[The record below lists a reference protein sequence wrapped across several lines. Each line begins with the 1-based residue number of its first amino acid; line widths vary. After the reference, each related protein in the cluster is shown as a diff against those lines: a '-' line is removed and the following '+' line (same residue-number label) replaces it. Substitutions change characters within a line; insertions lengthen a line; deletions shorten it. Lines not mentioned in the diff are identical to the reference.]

1 MVCLNPIRTRKN
13 VTLAIW
19 NIHPM
24 TRILTIIALLFATPA
39 IAAGSYGY
47 DVDASKLINDAK
59 KLIKN
64 EKYKRAIGKLKK
76 AKREEPHNA
85 DIYNYLGFA
94 HRKSGDY
101 EASGTHY
108 QKALSLDPNH
118 KLALEYQGE
127 LFLTLNDVV
136 SAQANLAQ
144 LADLC
149 PQGCNERDDL
159 AKAIARHQN
168 AAEEK

>member
-1 MVCLNPIRTRKN
+1 
-13 VTLAIW
+13 
-19 NIHPM
+19 M

-39 IAAGSYGY
+39 WAAGSYSY
-47 DVDASKLINDAK
+47 EPSASKLINDAK
-59 KLIKN
+59 KLINK
-64 EKYKRAIGKLKK
+64 EKYERAISKLEK
-76 AKREEPHNA
+76 AIRDEPDNA

-127 LFLTLNDVV
+127 LFLMLNDVV

-144 LADLC
+144 LEDLC
-149 PQGCNERDDL
+149 PQGCNESDDL
-159 AKAIARHQN
+159 AKAIRRHQN
-168 AAEEK
+168 AAGNK

>member
-1 MVCLNPIRTRKN
+1 
-13 VTLAIW
+13 
-19 NIHPM
+19 M

-39 IAAGSYGY
+39 WAAGSYSY
-47 DVDASKLINDAK
+47 EPSASKLINDAK
-59 KLIKN
+59 KLIKK
-64 EKYKRAIGKLKK
+64 EKYERAISKLEK
-76 AKREEPHNA
+76 AMRDEPDNA

-108 QKALSLDPNH
+108 QKALSLNPNH

-127 LFLTLNDVV
+127 LFLMLNDVV

-144 LADLC
+144 LEDLC

-159 AKAIARHQN
+159 AKAIRRHQN
-168 AAEEK
+168 AAGNK